1 MTQSVLNFEVGNLA
15 EVRDHDTHLGVC
27 RVLCVQEQDL
37 PSVRDLD
44 RRL

>member
-1 MTQSVLNFEVGNLA
+1 MTQSVLKIEVGNLV
-15 EVRDHDTHLGVC
+15 EVGDHDTDLGVC